1 MNSLRFL
8 LLLILFGVLVLY
20 RGRAVWRQLGRAW
33 ARRDYVLKVLV
44 TVLGIYLLYG
54 LYGMYQRGM
63 LDWLLR

>member
-8 LLLILFGVLVLY
+8 LLVMLLMVVMLY
-20 RGRAVWRQLGRAW
+20 QGRAVWRQVRRAW

-63 LDWLLR
+63 LDWLLK